1 MTSSTKIC
9 YKYFMAK
16 PVILFESYPDFNGN
30 ALAIY
35 EELVKRRY
43 DEKYDLVW
51 AVYSDFNLKTSY
63 KVVKFFNC
71 NSAEKQDIIRR
82 TKCIIDSNRYIPKF
96 SKLVYRFHVRHGC
109 CLKNS
114 VVYNRSVG
122 DLDAILTT
130 SDEMLKL
137 DQQIW
142 SPQIRNKFAVLGM
155 PVTDKLF
162 HPKDMYSNGFLKELT
177 GQGEKFSKIIS
188 WLPTYRD
195 HRFKHFSTNRF
206 PFGIPAVHNIK
217 EYESINETL
226 KAKNALLI
234 IQMHHAQAK
243 NYKQLPNCSNIV
255 FINEQIKN
263 KYGISTSDIL
273 GNSDALLTDY
283 SAAYHEFIILNR
295 PIGLIIE
302 DLVPYSKVQGF
313 FCNYLEWIK
322 GDYIID
328 NDTLIEW
335 ISNVTN
341 GIDNSKIDRELSL
354 NRIHKYKDDNASK
367 RVVDFLIE
375 KAKL

>member
-1 MTSSTKIC
+1 M
-9 YKYFMAK
+9 K

-35 EELVKRRY
+35 EELVMRGY
-43 DEKYDLVW
+43 DKKYDLVW
-51 AVYSDFNLKTSY
+51 AVYSDFNLKTNY

-82 TKCIIDSNRYIPKF
+82 TKCIIDSNRYILKF
-96 SKLVYRFHVRHGC
+96 SKDVYRFHVRHGC

-114 VVYNRSVG
+114 VGYNRSVG
-122 DLDAILTT
+122 DVDAILTT

-142 SPQIRNKFAVLGM
+142 SPQIRNKFVVLGM

-162 HPKDMYSNGFLKELT
+162 HPKDIYSNGFLKELT
-177 GQGEKFSKIIS
+177 GRDEKFSKIIS

-195 HRFKHFSTNRF
+195 HRFSHFSVNRF
-206 PFGIPAVHNIK
+206 PFGLPAIHNIK
-217 EYESINETL
+217 EYEAINETL

-243 NYKQLPNCSNIV
+243 NYKPLPNCSNIV
-255 FINEQIKN
+255 FTNEQIKN
-263 KYGISTSDIL
+263 KYRISTSDIL

-283 SAAYHEFIILNR
+283 SAAYHEYVILNR
-295 PIGLIIE
+295 PIGLVVE
-302 DLVPYSKVQGF
+302 DLVQYSKVQGF
-313 FCNYLEWIK
+313 FCNYLDWIK

-328 NDTLIEW
+328 NPMLLEW
-335 ISNVTN
+335 ISNTLD
-341 GIDNSKIDRELSL
+341 GKDASKSEREKSL
-354 NRIHKYKDDNASK
+354 NKIHKYKDDRATQ
-367 RVVDFLIE
+367 RAVDFLIE
-375 KAKL
+375 KVKI